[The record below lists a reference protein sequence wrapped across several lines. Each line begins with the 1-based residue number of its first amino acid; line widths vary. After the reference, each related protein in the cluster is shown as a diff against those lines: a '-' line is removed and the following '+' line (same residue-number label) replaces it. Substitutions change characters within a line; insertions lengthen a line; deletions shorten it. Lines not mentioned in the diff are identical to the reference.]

1 MLLIF
6 EVLDRFVNGEPG
18 VKKHKSESE
27 IEEKIETESSVASPS
42 QTENEDTLS
51 TANEG
56 VLVLEPIDSLLV
68 LDPTDSFLT
77 HFTPV
82 LCFYTPRKR
91 PKTFGFLTFSVR
103 IEMEHWA
110 IAGQKKYRSE
120 ILHRSNSYQVV

>member
-77 HFTPV
+77 HFYPSA
-82 LCFYTPRKR
+82 LFLYPL
-91 PKTFGFLTFSVR
+91 KTSENFWIPYVFSEDR
-103 IEMEHWA
+103 N
-110 IAGQKKYRSE
+110 GTLGYNGSKKVSQR
-120 ILHRSNSYQVV
+120 NSSSK